1 MFIRNVEMML
11 SEHENAWWARATE
24 HCSFLKNV
32 VNPCIVLQMYPGLG
46 GAWPGKAF
54 VFTCI
59 FGASAF
65 MRVWIPTVDISE
77 LEHLEII
84 VSDVCGKVDEQG
96 SIGALK
102 HKSEVGWW

>member
-1 MFIRNVEMML
+1 
-11 SEHENAWWARATE
+11 
-24 HCSFLKNV
+24 
-32 VNPCIVLQMYPGLG
+32 
-46 GAWPGKAF
+46 
-54 VFTCI
+54 
-59 FGASAF
+59 